1 MGAFLSP
8 PADVRQPVVIYNDS
22 GGIVIDYEKAA
33 ARYRLEGRK
42 VEIRGSCRSACILA
56 LSVPTVCVS
65 PGAIVKA
72 HHAYEVGTRT
82 PRVDVTERMLGEL
95 PPKISQ
101 RLSGKVD
108 VNYNTSATLTYTQ
121 LVSLGVA
128 SCDKRATVASDRPVQ
143 VKLMDPFGGIKKW
156 LGFK

>member
-1 MGAFLSP
+1 MGAFLHP
-8 PADVRQPVVIYNDS
+8 PADVRQPVVIISDG